1 MVRLGLALCIANFAI
16 ICLET
21 KGALIFLDDKKTEY
35 EQVLAKLDRLQTEV
49 RYNRIVMAIFLIISL
64 FYFNLK
70 ISGIGNAL
78 GTFIEMFMG

>member
-1 MVRLGLALCIANFAI
+1 M
-16 ICLET
+16 
-21 KGALIFLDDKKTEY
+21 DDKKTEY